1 MERNLLKSAIT
12 LLLVG
17 YVTNTNLSGDVDERE
32 KTLDIPVILMELSA
46 QYKKAIEMEE
56 NKLNN

>member
-12 LLLVG
+12 LLLGG
-17 YVTNTNLSGDVDERE
+17 YVTNTNLSDDVDEME
-32 KTLDIPVILMELSA
+32 KTLDIPVILMELSE